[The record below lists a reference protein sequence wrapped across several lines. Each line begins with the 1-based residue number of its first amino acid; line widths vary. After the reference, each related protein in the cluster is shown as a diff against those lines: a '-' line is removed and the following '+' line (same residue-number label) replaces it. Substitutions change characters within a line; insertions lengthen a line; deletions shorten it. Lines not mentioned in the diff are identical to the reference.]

1 VGGGVRALR
10 AAVAALRAN
19 AYRVPGLRSDAT
31 PADYLGARAV
41 FDLVDFAATLT
52 PGWMDRGRVWRRTWR
67 PRPGSGCPPGSA
79 RRSR

>member
-1 VGGGVRALR
+1 MRALR

>member
-1 VGGGVRALR
+1 VRALR

-41 FDLVDFAATLT
+41 FDLVDLVDFAATLT
-52 PGWMDRGRVWRRTWR
+52 PGWMDRGRVWPTHLAAEA
-67 PRPGSGCPPGSA
+67 GSGCPPGSA

>member
-1 VGGGVRALR
+1 VRALR

-52 PGWMDRGRVWRRTWR
+52 PGWMDRGRVWPTHLAAEA
-67 PRPGSGCPPGSA
+67 GSGCPPGSA